1 MITDNNNLS
10 NEEKQYRSPKTKVV
24 FVAGQDILSASNP
37 DAYTTEMEEGEG
49 NW

>member
-1 MITDNNNLS
+1 MISNNNLS
-10 NEEKQYRSPKTKVV
+10 SEEKQYRSPKVKAV
-24 FVAGQDILSASNP
+24 FLTGQDILSASNP